1 MEEMTRSR
9 FDIKNREDFEIT
21 SVGSFLEK
29 INKLKEKDE
38 DYAQKYFF
46 RGQQVEFW
54 DISSSICRE
63 EMLNSEHQLLKEP
76 LEKFPSEFKNLS
88 NTFDLMTKCQ
98 HYGLCTR
105 LLDLTT
111 NPLVALYFA
120 CQKFGEQKYE
130 KDPEQKYSDDKEY
143 EEIEPWGIIFYK
155 KDYPIYSDDKKVKI
169 ITELAKYNLQY
180 ENSLNDILKRLQK
193 NGIITEK
200 EAEEWF
206 GLKYQEFIDIIQDT
220 YVVQPT
226 YSNTR
231 LIAQSGAFLLP
242 GMFSFEKNNM
252 INSVITKCKGSLR
265 NEFEKDF
272 FFINGDN
279 KERILDELS
288 LCNINESTLFPE
300 LEHQLRHIK
309 TLNKQ
314 GTQAAPD
321 FVQYSEL
328 SPEMINDLSK
338 AFTNYSFEAEDENI
352 EKFKTQLGEYIYS
365 NSIFKNFEEI
375 IYKKIV
381 ENLVV
386 DWYKKDSIKS
396 KIRLNIT
403 KELISQ
409 NYDKEQANEMAKD
422 LLEEILKI
430 YANIL
435 SEK

>member
-1 MEEMTRSR
+1 MANSIRTRL
-9 FDIKNREDFEIT
+9 NTENGLEIT
-21 SVGSFLEK
+21 SVGSFLEE
-29 INKLKEKDE
+29 INKLREKDE

-76 LEKFPSEFKNLS
+76 LEKFPSEFKSLN

-120 CQKFGEQKYE
+120 CLEYGPQKYE
-130 KDPEQKYSDDKEY
+130 KDPDIEYKDDKKD

-155 KDYPIYSDDKKVKI
+155 KDYPIYSDNKKVKI

-180 ENSLNDILKRLQK
+180 ENSLNDILEKLQK
-193 NGIITEK
+193 NNIITKK
-200 EAEEWF
+200 EAEEWL
-206 GLKYQEFIDIIQDT
+206 GEKYQEFIDIIQAT

-226 YSNTR
+226 YNNTR

-252 INSVITKCKGSLR
+252 TNSVITKCKCSLR
-265 NEFEKDF
+265 EEFEKVF
-272 FFINGDN
+272 FYINGEN
-279 KERILDELS
+279 KKQILDELS
-288 LCNINESTLFPE
+288 ICNINESTLFPE

-314 GTQAAPD
+314 GTQSAPD
-321 FVQYSEL
+321 FIKYNEL
-328 SPEMINDLSK
+328 SSETKNDLSEAFANFAIDEDK
-338 AFTNYSFEAEDENI
+338 ATSKFKSELKEYLHSNETYKNI
-352 EKFKTQLGEYIYS
+352 E
-365 NSIFKNFEEI
+365 EI
-375 IYKKIV
+375 LYQQV
-381 ENLVV
+381 SENLIV

-396 KIRLNIT
+396 KIRLDIT
-403 KELISQ
+403 KVLQHQ
-409 NYDKEQANEMAKD
+409 NYDKTQANEIAQK
-422 LLEEILKI
+422 LLDEILKI
-430 YANIL
+430 YAGIL
-435 SEK
+435 SKE

>member
-1 MEEMTRSR
+1 MIIDNSIRARLNTENG
-9 FDIKNREDFEIT
+9 IEIT
-21 SVGSFLEK
+21 SVGSFLEE
-29 INKLKEKDE
+29 INKLREKDE
-38 DYAQKYFF
+38 DYALKYFF
-46 RGQQVEFW
+46 RGKQVEIW

-120 CQKFGEQKYE
+120 CQEYGAQKYE
-130 KDPEQKYSDDKEY
+130 KDPEQEYCDNSDY

-155 KDYPIYSDDKKVKI
+155 KAYPIYSDNKKVKI

-180 ENSLNDILKRLQK
+180 ENSLNDILGKLHK

-206 GLKYQEFIDIIQDT
+206 GWKYQEFIDIIQDT
-220 YVVQPT
+220 FVVQPT
-226 YSNTR
+226 YNNTR

-242 GMFSFEKNNM
+242 GLFSFEKNNM
-252 INSVITKCKGSLR
+252 TNSVIAKCKGSLR
-265 NEFEKDF
+265 ENFEEIF
-272 FFINGDN
+272 FFINGEN
-279 KERILDELS
+279 KKQILDELS
-288 LCNINESTLFPE
+288 ICNINESTLFPE
-300 LEHQLRHIK
+300 LEHQLRHVK

-314 GTQAAPD
+314 GIQAAPD
-321 FVQYSEL
+321 FVKYSEVT
-328 SPEMINDLSK
+328 PEMMDVLYE
-338 AFTNYSFEAEDENI
+338 AFENFDFNEDETI
-352 EKFKTQLGEYIYS
+352 SKFKNKLEEFLYS
-365 NSIFKNFEEI
+365 NKNYKEFEENL
-375 IYKKIV
+375 YQKIV
-381 ENLVV
+381 ENLIV

-396 KIRLNIT
+396 KIRLDVA
-403 KELISQ
+403 KVLRSQ
-409 NYDKEQANEMAKD
+409 NYDKEQANGMAKEILD
-422 LLEEILKI
+422 EILKI

-435 SEK
+435 SAE

>member
-1 MEEMTRSR
+1 MTIDNSIRAR
-9 FDIKNREDFEIT
+9 LNIENGIEIT
-21 SVGSFLEK
+21 SVGSFLEE
-29 INKLKEKDE
+29 INKLREKDE

-46 RGQQVEFW
+46 RGQQVEYW

-63 EMLNSEHQLLKEP
+63 AMLNSEHQLLKEP
-76 LEKFPSEFKNLS
+76 LEKFPNEFKSLN

-120 CQKFGEQKYE
+120 CQEYGLQKYE
-130 KDPEQKYSDDKEY
+130 KDPEQEYSDDNEY

-155 KDYPIYSDDKKVKI
+155 KAYPIYSDNKKVKI
-169 ITELAKYNLQY
+169 ITELARYNLQY
-180 ENSLNDILKRLQK
+180 ENSLNDILGKLHK
-193 NGIITEK
+193 NGVITAK
-200 EAEEWF
+200 DVEEWF
-206 GLKYQEFIDIIQDT
+206 GAKYQEFIDIIQDT

-226 YSNTR
+226 YNNTR

-265 NEFEKDF
+265 GIFEEIF
-272 FFINGDN
+272 FYINGEN
-279 KERILDELS
+279 KKRILDELS
-288 LCNINESTLFPE
+288 VCNINESTLFPE

-314 GTQAAPD
+314 GIQAAPD
-321 FVQYSEL
+321 FVKYSEVT
-328 SPEMINDLSK
+328 PEMMNVLYE
-338 AFTNYSFEAEDENI
+338 AFENFDFNEDEAISKFKSKLEEFLYSNEEYKNI
-352 EKFKTQLGEYIYS
+352 E
-365 NSIFKNFEEI
+365 
-375 IYKKIV
+375 
-381 ENLVV
+381 ENLYQKIIENLIV

-435 SEK
+435 NEE